1 MQEYLQAS
9 KYASKYCS
17 NLVCFE
23 TAYMNNKTSVN
34 KSFQGFYYPEE
45 NWFRMPNIWTDITSG
60 MASLAELK
68 VVEYVLR
75 HTWGYQE
82 FGKMKKITLDEFESG
97 RKKTDGT
104 RMDKGIGMR
113 KQAIISGLRQ
123 AVKDGFLV
131 EEVDK
136 SDKGRIKKFYGL
148 RMLQSG
154 SADEDGGGE
163 VKQMYENHTPGV
175 RQSHSRDMKAIPP
188 SEKDTKERQPKKNTV
203 ANGNINKTKD
213 IKLLTKLPRLNQP
226 TDKTKYVADYI
237 LEELKDEHSR
247 RFYEIIAS
255 KIPEDYIRQAIS
267 EIKADGA
274 ESPQRVFTFRMMKY
288 ALGRNTGSINPNH

>member
-1 MQEYLQAS
+1 
-9 KYASKYCS
+9 
-17 NLVCFE
+17 
-23 TAYMNNKTSVN
+23 MNNRTGLN
-34 KSFQGFYYPEE
+34 NTFQGFYYPEE

-123 AVKDGFLV
+123 AVKDGYLI
-131 EEVDK
+131 EEADK

-154 SADEDGGGE
+154 SDDEGGE
-163 VKQMYENHTPGV
+163 GEVEQMYENHTPDV
-175 RQSHSRDMKAIPP
+175 RQSHPRDMKITPP
-188 SEKDTKERQPKKNTV
+188 SEKDTKERQSKKNTV
-203 ANGNINKTKD
+203 TNGNINKTKD

-226 TDKTKYVADYI
+226 KEKTKYVAEYI
-237 LEELKDEHSR
+237 LEEFKDEHSK
-247 RFYEIIAS
+247 RFYEIVAS

-274 ESPQRVFTFRMMKY
+274 RSPGRVFTFRMMKY
-288 ALGRNTGSINPNH
+288 AMGKSAGNFSPNH